1 MHQAGCACR
10 RGGSRNVP
18 FATKRV
24 PYSKPVRCAANSV
37 KVYTDWVRSPT
48 AIQLQAHLTIAAPN
62 KHHGFS
68 AKYGRVREL
77 ECGTAQRKVV
87 PSARK
92 AAPFLVPKNGTWTFC
107 LLNKNI
113 IHGPENG
120 TKFSAVKRHRIR
132 GRVYWRQCDLGSKR
146 GPFFDPRKNTRFRTK
161 FTPYVSQIRC
171 GLSTIS
177 IFRIETSRGSSAS
190 SHEVRNAQ
198 RYINPLPPWFLRLDA
213 SPC

>member
-24 PYSKPVRCAANSV
+24 PYSKPVRRAANSV
-37 KVYTDWVRSPT
+37 KRYTDWVRSPS
-48 AIQLQAHLTIAAPN
+48 AIQLQARLTIAAPN
-62 KHHGFS
+62 KHHGSS
-68 AKYGRVREL
+68 AKYGRVHEL

-87 PSARK
+87 PSARN
-92 AAPFLVPKNGTWTFC
+92 AAPFLVPKDGTLGC
-107 LLNKNI
+107 SLLNKNI
-113 IHGPENG
+113 IRGPENG
-120 TKFSAVKRHRIR
+120 TKFGAENRHRIR

-161 FTPYVSQIRC
+161 FRPYVTQIRC
-171 GLSTIS
+171 GISTIS
-177 IFRIETSRGSSAS
+177 IFRIETSRGFSAT